1 MGLAAVDATAKD
13 VGNHHR
19 NDFRLYP
26 FGRNLCYQTLVEKAK
41 RNADYLRDHFRSQD
55 LEKSV
60 AAPVMTHHIPFGE
73 EFTSDRGLPMVIEH
87 ANAPAAQIYRDLASN
102 IHARMPEYLAGRTRR
117 VFTARAAD
125 WKWIMGF
132 EI

>member
-1 MGLAAVDATAKD
+1 MGE
-13 VGNHHR
+13 H
-19 NDFRLYP
+19 
-26 FGRNLCYQTLVEKAK
+26 FGSPE
-41 RNADYLRDHFRSQD
+41 
-55 LEKSV
+55 LEKSDAD
-60 AAPVMTHHIPFGE
+60 AAIVMTYNIPFGE

-87 ANAPAAQIYRDLASN
+87 ENAPAAEIYRDLASK

-132 EI
+132 EIYPLRMGSVGH